1 MRDVT
6 LIEAEAGDSKI
17 ILQWRNDPV
26 SKKMARNSHQISFE
40 EHNSWYQKALQ
51 NCQIKILI
59 AVNNNKKVGLIR
71 LNFNDIN
78 DVAEVSINLNPDYRG
93 MGFGLEILKNCT
105 KYIERNFK
113 KCSEL
118 TAEVKKVNGS
128 SIKIFTNAGYK
139 LVKETKEYYLYALKI
154 F

>member
-1 MRDVT
+1 MSNIT
-6 LIEAEAGDSKI
+6 LINAEARDSKL
-17 ILQWRNDPV
+17 ILKWRNDPL
-26 SKKMARNSHQISFE
+26 SREMFRGSHEISFE

-59 AVNNNKKVGLIR
+59 AVNNNRKVGVIR

-78 DVAEVSINLNPDYRG
+78 DVAEVSINLNPDFRG